1 MKNKKIK
8 CDIYTRVSTTMQVDG
23 YSLDAQKEKLKRY
36 AEFQNMEIV
45 NEYSDEGKSGKLSL
59 IHIWMVKIYGN

>member
-23 YSLDAQKEKLKRY
+23 YSLDHQALVYCLGMQMQPNQTQQKVMTEDKERKK
-36 AEFQNMEIV
+36 N
-45 NEYSDEGKSGKLSL
+45 
-59 IHIWMVKIYGN
+59 

>member
-23 YSLDAQKEKLKRY
+23 YVMRQM
-36 AEFQNMEIV
+36 F
-45 NEYSDEGKSGKLSL
+45 
-59 IHIWMVKIYGN
+59 